1 MPLPHPS
8 ASLATPS
15 LANVF
20 DRLLADIVTG
30 TYPPGARLP
39 AERDLSRLLGASR
52 PTLREALRRLGEWG
66 MVRPRRGSGVEV
78 RPIFEWSVDVLP
90 TYLQKGAPLETLGPL
105 VRDVLVLRKVV
116 LLEVIRLVAP
126 RLDRNKL
133 APARAA
139 VERAW
144 AARHDIARF
153 VAEDFECIR
162 AIARAAD
169 ALPAVWML
177 NTISGVYLEIA
188 KTMTGAAMVPDDYL
202 DTYRYVLAALDSG
215 NGIAAADALGRYF
228 DHYDRRL
235 MSAFAEVAP

>member
-1 MPLPHPS
+1 MPLLHP
-8 ASLATPS
+8 TPS
-15 LANVF
+15 LAGVF
-20 DRLLADIVTG
+20 DQLLSDIVTG
-30 TYPPGARLP
+30 IYPPGARLP
-39 AERDLSRLLGASR
+39 AERDLSRMLGASR
-52 PTLREALRRLGEWG
+52 PTLREALRRLGEWR
-66 MVRPRRGSGVEV
+66 MVRPRRGSGVEI
-78 RPIFEWSVDVLP
+78 RPVFEWSVDVLP
-90 TYLQKGAPLETLGPL
+90 AYMKQGAPPETLGPL
-105 VRDVLVLRKVV
+105 IRDVLGLRKVV

-126 RLDRNKL
+126 RLDKKSL

-144 AARHDIARF
+144 AARNDVATF

-162 AIARAAD
+162 AIAQAAG

-202 DTYRYVLAALDSG
+202 DTYRYVLAALEAG
-215 NGIAAADALGRYF
+215 NAVAACDGLGRYF

-235 MSAFAEVAP
+235 LAAFGEASS

>member
-1 MPLPHPS
+1 MPLLHP
-8 ASLATPS
+8 TPS

-20 DRLLADIVTG
+20 DRLLSDIVTG

-90 TYLQKGAPLETLGPL
+90 AYLKLGAPQGTLGPL
-105 VRDVLVLRKVV
+105 IRDVLGLRKVV

-126 RLDRNKL
+126 RLDEKKL
-133 APARAA
+133 LPARAA

-144 AARHDIARF
+144 AARHDVATF

-162 AIARAAD
+162 AIAQAAGT
-169 ALPAVWML
+169 LPAVWML

-188 KTMTGAAMVPDDYL
+188 KTMTGAAMVPETYL
-202 DTYRYVLAALDSG
+202 DTYRSVLAALERG
-215 NGIAAADALGRYF
+215 NGTAACDELGRYF

-235 MSAFAEVAP
+235 VAAFAEVSS